1 MQKINKNSK
10 FAFTKNNYIILGV
23 GVLFIII
30 GLFLMQGGGSDD
42 PTKTNPD
49 LLGDRRTIYAPI
61 IIMIGFIINVFG
73 IIFPLPKPNE
83 EDGAS
88 AKK

>member
-1 MQKINKNSK
+1 MKKTNKDSQ

-42 PTKTNPD
+42 PTVTNPE
-49 LLGDRRTIYAPI
+49 LLGFRRITLAPI
-61 IIMIGFIINVFG
+61 LIIGGFIIN
-73 IIFPLPKPNE
+73 IFAILYSPKGE
-83 EDGAS
+83 
-88 AKK
+88 

>member
-1 MQKINKNSK
+1 MKKTNKDSQ

-42 PTKTNPD
+42 LTATNPE
-49 LLGDRRTIYAPI
+49 LLGFRRITLSPI
-61 IIMIGFIINVFG
+61 LIIGGFIIN
-73 IIFPLPKPNE
+73 IFAILYSPKGE
-83 EDGAS
+83 
-88 AKK
+88 

>member
-1 MQKINKNSK
+1 MKKTNKESQ

-42 PTKTNPD
+42 PTVTNPE
-49 LLGDRRTIYAPI
+49 LLGFRRITLAPI
-61 IIMIGFIINVFG
+61 LIISGFIIN
-73 IIFPLPKPNE
+73 IFAILYSPKGE
-83 EDGAS
+83 
-88 AKK
+88 